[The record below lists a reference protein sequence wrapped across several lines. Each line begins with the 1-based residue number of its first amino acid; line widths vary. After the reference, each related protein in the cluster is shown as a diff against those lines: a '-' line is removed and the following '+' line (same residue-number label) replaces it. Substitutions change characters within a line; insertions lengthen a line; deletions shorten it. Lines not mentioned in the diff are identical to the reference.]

1 MHGELI
7 RVKAEDGLE
16 LVGFYAAPAGRAAR
30 RAVLHIHGSAG
41 NFYENR
47 FVSSVCEAVV
57 AKGLAFLT
65 LNNRGHEYIS
75 DNLVGEGPGT
85 TFRMG
90 GSSRE
95 VLEECLFDV
104 GAGAQFLA
112 ERGHEGIYFE
122 GHSLGCLKVV
132 NYLVERRDERAV
144 GAILLSP
151 ADMFG
156 LRIARVDDRFDE
168 IVEEARRLVASGKGD
183 TPMPGASHVVPFSAA
198 TVVSRYGDPAK
209 GDVFPFR
216 LGQKGDYRRLA
227 SLTVPMLVT
236 YGTVEEAVTV
246 PVEEALALVTS
257 HATSSP
263 RVETLVIPGASHI
276 YLGHELALAEAV
288 AAFVEA

>member
-1 MHGELI
+1 MRGELI

-16 LVGFYAAPAGRAAR
+16 LVGFYAAPAGRPAR
-30 RAVLHIHGSAG
+30 RAVFHVHGSAG

-57 AKGLAFLT
+57 ARGLAFLT
-65 LNNRGHEYIS
+65 LNNRGHEYLS
-75 DNLVGEGPGT
+75 DNLVGDGPGT

-95 VLEECLFDV
+95 IIDECLLDI
-104 GAGAQFLA
+104 GGGERFLA

-132 NYLVERRDERAV
+132 RYLSERRDARAA

-156 LRIARVDDRFDE
+156 LRIDRAEGRFDD
-168 IVEEARRLVASGKGD
+168 IVAEARSLVASGKGD
-183 TPMPGASHVVPFSAA
+183 TPMPGASLVVPFSAA
-198 TVVSRYGDPAK
+198 AVVSRYGDPAT

-216 LGQKGDYRRLA
+216 LGEKGDYRRVA
-227 SLTVPMLVT
+227 SLAVPLLVT

-246 PVEEALALVTS
+246 PVEDALALVKS

-263 RVETLVIPGASHI
+263 RVETLVIPGANHI
-276 YLGHELALAEAV
+276 YLGHELALANAV

>member
-1 MHGELI
+1 MKGELI

-16 LVGFYAAPAGRAAR
+16 LVGFYAAPPGRAAR
-30 RAVLHIHGSAG
+30 RAVLHVHGSAG

-47 FVSSVCEAVV
+47 FVSSVCEAVT

-75 DNLVGEGPGT
+75 DNLVGDAPGT

-90 GSSRE
+90 GASRE
-95 VLEECLFDV
+95 TLGECLLDIGG
-104 GAGAQFLA
+104 GARFLT
-112 ERGHEGIYFE
+112 ERGHDGIYFE
-122 GHSLGCLKVV
+122 GHSLGCVKVV
-132 NYLVERRDERAV
+132 HYLAERRDRRAA

-156 LRIARVDDRFDE
+156 LRIDKAAGRFDD
-168 IVEEARRLVASGKGD
+168 IVDEARRLVASGRGD
-183 TPMPGASHVVPFSAA
+183 TLMPEVTRVVPYSAA
-198 TVVSRYGDPAK
+198 TVASLYGDPAT

-216 LGQKGDYRRLA
+216 LGEKGDFRRLA
-227 SLTVPMLVT
+227 SLAVPLLVT

-246 PVEEALALVTS
+246 SIEDALALVES
-257 HATSSP
+257 HAASSP
-263 RVETLVIPGASHI
+263 RVRTLAIPGANHI
-276 YLGHELALAEAV
+276 YLGHEPALADAV